1 MLSQLSYIPRS
12 PFARVAVG
20 VLGFEPRTSALSE
33 LRSSQLSYTPF
44 WVGQTLL
51 SGWQTGVSAP
61 PPTKQKSQ
69 TLQRFGPIRQWW
81 WDRASTLLISRT
93 NPLDHKLATWKKRKA
108 DSPLGV
114 ERFVIIR
121 PSEKV
126 STQKN
131 DFRNLE
137 RNTQAGDSF
146 SLPLTLSR
154 WITLQRNGRGRTR
167 LEICLRIS
175 RRTKISTAATTS
187 QKIQALLSHSPSRV

>member
-1 MLSQLSYIPRS
+1 MMQLLPLPNCQRAKRNRPRADATRLAILQ
-12 PFARVAVG
+12 FA
-20 VLGFEPRTSALSE
+20 
-33 LRSSQLSYTPF
+33 
-44 WVGQTLL
+44 
-51 SGWQTGVSAP
+51 
-61 PPTKQKSQ
+61 PTKQKSQ